1 MAAVTHSDWV
11 VPASGGH
18 RPDVCG
24 AGAAHTLSTGPA
36 VVLGHGRSEGFGAL
50 VALGDVL
57 VWHPVVWPSHIFHK
71 TWGEGREEYILIQD
85 FHQRLYVVFIKS
97 EISISGQNIL

>member
-1 MAAVTHSDWV
+1 MHFEKFSWLKKSSQAISAGVAAVTHSDWV

-36 VVLGHGRSEGFGAL
+36 VVLGHYRSEGFGAL
-50 VALGDVL
+50 VALGDIL
-57 VWHPVVWPSHIFHK
+57 VWYPVVWPSHIFNK
-71 TWGEGREEYILIQD
+71 T
-85 FHQRLYVVFIKS
+85 
-97 EISISGQNIL
+97 